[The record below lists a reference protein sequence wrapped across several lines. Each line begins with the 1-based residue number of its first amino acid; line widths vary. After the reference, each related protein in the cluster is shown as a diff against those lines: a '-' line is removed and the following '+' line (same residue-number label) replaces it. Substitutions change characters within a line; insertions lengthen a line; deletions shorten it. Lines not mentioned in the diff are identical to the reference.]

1 MLKTF
6 QMRLN
11 MNTKEIDKIKTI
23 IHYTLIKIGFR
34 VDLVG
39 FNYLSSAIEIAI
51 SLPNETRNLCKG
63 IYAIVAKKFNT
74 PGSSVEKS
82 IRHSIDDT
90 FQNKTF
96 VKINEMFNMNIFSP
110 TDKPTAGELIKLIA
124 EYYNLEIYKK
134 DMLKN

>member
-1 MLKTF
+1 M
-6 QMRLN
+6 
-11 MNTKEIDKIKTI
+11 
-23 IHYTLIKIGFR
+23 
-34 VDLVG
+34 
-39 FNYLSSAIEIAI
+39 
-51 SLPNETRNLCKG
+51 
-63 IYAIVAKKFNT
+63 AKKFNT

-96 VKINEMFNMNIFSP
+96 VAINEMFNMNIFSP
-110 TDKPTAGELIKLIA
+110 KDKPTAGELIKLIA